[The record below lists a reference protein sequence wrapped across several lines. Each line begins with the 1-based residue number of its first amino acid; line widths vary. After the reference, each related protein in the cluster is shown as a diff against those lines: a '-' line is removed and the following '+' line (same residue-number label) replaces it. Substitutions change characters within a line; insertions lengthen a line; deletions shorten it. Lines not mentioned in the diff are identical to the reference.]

1 MGGLTA
7 SADKNRWCEWAG
19 VTDGL
24 GHIALRKAILRTEK
38 AELKMANI
46 DKGNGAMFPCKIDP
60 ILH

>member
-7 SADKNRWCEWAG
+7 SADKNRWCEWVG

-38 AELKMANI
+38 AELE
-46 DKGNGAMFPCKIDP
+46 NG
-60 ILH
+60 